1 MKVKKLTAFVIFCI
15 ATIILYVITD
25 IIVQVVTGNA
35 LDPAL
40 TVGMFGFFGTEL
52 AASCVLKVFRI
63 RKEE

>member
-15 ATIILYVITD
+15 ATIILYIITD
-25 IIVQVVTGNA
+25 IVVQVVTGNA

-40 TVGMFGFFGTEL
+40 TVGIFGFFGTEL

>member
-1 MKVKKLTAFVIFCI
+1 MKIKKLTAFVIFCI
-15 ATIILYVITD
+15 AMIILYVITA
-25 IIVQVVTGNA
+25 IVVQVVKGYA
-35 LDPAL
+35 LDTAL

>member
-1 MKVKKLTAFVIFCI
+1 MKIKKLTAFVIFCI

-25 IIVQVVTGNA
+25 IVVQVVTGNA

-52 AASCVLKVFRI
+52 AASCVLQVFRI

>member
-1 MKVKKLTAFVIFCI
+1 MKIKKLTAFVIFCI

-25 IIVQVVTGNA
+25 IVVQVATGNA

>member
-25 IIVQVVTGNA
+25 IIVQAVTGNA

>member
-1 MKVKKLTAFVIFCI
+1 MRMKKLTAFVVFCI
-15 ATIILYVITD
+15 AMIVLYVITD
-25 IIVQVVTGNA
+25 IAVQIITGNA
-35 LDPAL
+35 LDSAL

>member
-25 IIVQVVTGNA
+25 IVVQAVTGNA

-63 RKEE
+63 RKEG

>member
-25 IIVQVVTGNA
+25 IVVQAVTGNA

>member
-1 MKVKKLTAFVIFCI
+1 MRMKKLTAFVVFCI
-15 ATIILYVITD
+15 AMIVLYVITD
-25 IIVQVVTGNA
+25 IVVQIITGNA